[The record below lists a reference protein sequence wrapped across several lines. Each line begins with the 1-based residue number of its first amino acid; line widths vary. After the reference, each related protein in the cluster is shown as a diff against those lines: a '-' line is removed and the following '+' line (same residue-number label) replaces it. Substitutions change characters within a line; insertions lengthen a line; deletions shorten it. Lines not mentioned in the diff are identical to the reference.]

1 MKGIVFD
8 EFLQMVES
16 AHGLETVDAII
27 EKADLPSGGVYT
39 SVGTYD
45 FNEMVSLVTMLS
57 ETLDIPVPKLLQH
70 FGHYLFDSLKES
82 HPDVVAS
89 YNAPMALVSSIE
101 DHIHIHV
108 KKLYPDAE
116 LPSFKILEKEDNQLK
131 MIYSSSRG
139 LYMLAQGLMERT
151 FEFFDTEVNITHK
164 LLKEDGTEVE
174 FIVKQLA

>member
-16 AHGLETVDAII
+16 VHGIAMVDTII
-27 EKADLPSGGVYT
+27 TKSSLPSEGIYS

-45 FNEMVSLVTMLS
+45 FNEMVELVSSLS
-57 ETLDIPVPKLLQH
+57 KELDIPIPALLH
-70 FGHYLFDSLKES
+70 NFGHYLFDSLGKA
-82 HPDVVAS
+82 HPEIIAS
-89 YNAPMALVSSIE
+89 YNSPIALVASIE

-116 LPSFKILEKEDNQLK
+116 LPTFKILQKEEKTLK

-139 LYMLAQGLMERT
+139 LYMLAKGLMERA
-151 FEFFDTEVNITHK
+151 FEFFGNQVQVDHK

-174 FIVKQLA
+174 FTIRQLA